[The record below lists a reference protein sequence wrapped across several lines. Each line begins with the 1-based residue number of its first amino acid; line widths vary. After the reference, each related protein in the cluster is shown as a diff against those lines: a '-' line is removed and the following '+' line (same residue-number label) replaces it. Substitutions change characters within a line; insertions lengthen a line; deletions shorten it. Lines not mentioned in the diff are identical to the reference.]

1 MLLQMLIHTI
11 FSLNPNEG
19 STSLS
24 ESVPSAPAATVIQQD
39 SAEFEKLEQKSGV
52 FFRHDGGPA
61 SLKSLSIRGSTA
73 KDVGIFFEGIRL
85 NSFASGE
92 FDLGLISPLG
102 LGSPH
107 LIKGGHHAFSA
118 SPQGALFLTLPE
130 VEATETELS
139 VGDYQTFG
147 LYQRFPGLSF
157 SFDQSKNNYPYERN
171 GQRLSRENNQ
181 HQRLN
186 LRLWKKWET
195 AQVWTQVLSN
205 SLELPGPV
213 TQNFEPIDSQT
224 IRPMAAFQY
233 RWSQLEFN
241 TFAFYQRQ
249 SFGEDLNQSLGSMI
263 RLSYRDQLSKHLAHE
278 LNLEESIDWLKGQ
291 YFESPTRAM
300 TLVTWNLFWK
310 PASQVLINPQAQ
322 VDYVSDL
329 ADSAQLSG
337 SLGSRWDFSA
347 HTSWSA
353 HLSYTSRAPNF
364 NEMYYEI
371 PPFFISNRNLKRESS
386 LQVDLGWKYRR
397 TFFEVSQSVYGIR
410 TNNTISST
418 SNNGIFQSQ
427 NSGAGARVGLEND
440 LSVRV
445 NSFARVSLA
454 YELLVART
462 QISNET
468 LWKLS
473 PIKSDREQVYQPR
486 HKFSTTQTL
495 FAHKLAEVSSEV
507 YYRSSVRA
515 TEANDQIA
523 PQLNWNVS
531 IQTRATRLLPWDGK
545 LQIENLLSRQR
556 EETFGYPL
564 GSEPRV
570 TLSLSKRWN

>member
-1 MLLQMLIHTI
+1 MLLHMIIHTI

-39 SAEFEKLEQKSGV
+39 SAEFEKLGQKSGV

-73 KDVGIFFEGIRL
+73 KDVGVFFEGIRL

-92 FDLGLISPLG
+92 FDLGLISPQG
-102 LGSPH
+102 LGSTY
-107 LIKGGHHAFSA
+107 LIKGGHHAYSA

-130 VEATETELS
+130 AEATETELS
-139 VGDYQTFG
+139 VGDYQTWG
-147 LYQRFPGLSF
+147 VYQRFPGISV
-157 SFDQSKNNYPYERN
+157 SIDQSQNDYPYERD
-171 GQRLSRENNQ
+171 GQRLYRENNQ

-186 LRLWKKWET
+186 LRSWKKWDT
-195 AQVWTQVLSN
+195 SQVWAQLLIN
-205 SLELPGPV
+205 HLELPGPV
-213 TQNFEPIDSQT
+213 TQSFEPINSRT

-233 RWSQLEFN
+233 RWSQFEVN

-249 SFGEDLNQSLGSMI
+249 SFGEDLNQSVGSMI
-263 RLSYRDQLSKHLAHE
+263 RLAYRDQLSKHLAHE
-278 LNLEESIDWLKGQ
+278 LSLEESIDWLKGQ
-291 YFESPTRAM
+291 YFESPTRAL
-300 TLVTWNLFWK
+300 TLATWNLFWK
-310 PASQVLINPQAQ
+310 PVPQFLINPQAQ
-322 VDYVSDL
+322 IDYVSDL
-329 ADSAQLSG
+329 TDSAHLSG

-371 PPFFISNRNLKRESS
+371 PPFFVSNRNLKRENS
-386 LQVDLGWKYRR
+386 LQVDLGWKHRR
-397 TFFEVSQSVYGIR
+397 TFFEVSQSVYSIR
-410 TNNTISST
+410 TNNTISTT

-427 NSGAGARVGLEND
+427 NSGASARLGLEND
-440 LSVRV
+440 LAVLLSSAAKI
-445 NSFARVSLA
+445 SFA

-462 QISNET
+462 QTSNET
-468 LWKLS
+468 LWNWS
-473 PIKSDREQVYQPR
+473 PIKSNRKQVYQPL
-486 HKFSTTQTL
+486 HKLSSTQTL
-495 FAHKLAEVSSEV
+495 FVNKLAEVSSEV

-515 TEANDQIA
+515 TEANDHIA
-523 PQLNWNVS
+523 PQLNWNLS

-570 TLSLSKRWN
+570 TLSLSKRWY